1 MTYKLRTRRELAL
14 ILIIVA
20 LASAAALLSFG
31 FTYPKPFVDAALGAD
46 WQCTNMLI
54 MTTCTKVVRA
64 APAPDRPHNAMCRR
78 RA

>member
-1 MTYKLRTRRELAL
+1 
-14 ILIIVA
+14 
-20 LASAAALLSFG
+20 
-31 FTYPKPFVDAALGAD
+31 
-46 WQCTNMLI
+46 MLI